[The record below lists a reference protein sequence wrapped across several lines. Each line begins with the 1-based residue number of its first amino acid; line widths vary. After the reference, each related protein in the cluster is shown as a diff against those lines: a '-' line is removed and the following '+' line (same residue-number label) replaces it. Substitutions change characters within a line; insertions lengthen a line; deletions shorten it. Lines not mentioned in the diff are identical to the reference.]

1 MKIPIVGLLTKVLDL
16 FSKRSRSGEKAQELE
31 ALKVDVY
38 KEALVNILY
47 ILVILIVINTL
58 FPQFQISEW
67 IYNLT
72 DRIITYMMAQ

>member
-16 FSKRSRSGEKAQELE
+16 FSKRSKNGEKTQELE

-47 ILVILIVINTL
+47 VLIILIVINTL
-58 FPQFQISEW
+58 FPQLQISEW
-67 IYNLT
+67 IYNLA